1 MMKFVEVQAP
11 DGKAYRFAAGT
22 KARFAAERISARL
35 QLPSSEYLLL
45 EAICPGEEPVEF
57 GPDAE
62 LTHLDDGWKLRAL
75 SRQVGSRMD
84 KVPVKKVDPAL
95 LYPGGK
101 LPRGRN
107 PEFTFEYISKIF
119 LSFVFMFVIGFIFK
133 TILEQLPTLLDSY
146 KHVDNDTHE
155 L

>member
-75 SRQVGSRMD
+75 SRQGSCSSLSWWEATTRAQSG
-84 KVPVKKVDPAL
+84 V
-95 LYPGGK
+95 
-101 LPRGRN
+101 
-107 PEFTFEYISKIF
+107 YI
-119 LSFVFMFVIGFIFK
+119 
-133 TILEQLPTLLDSY
+133 
-146 KHVDNDTHE
+146 
-155 L
+155 